1 MTTGPLAGSRRARR
15 ERAYRR
21 ALAVGLSLSGLAHL
35 VVLLVTGRI
44 TVGAGRYEPL
54 PGELEPAP
62 EGLVVVEVEEP
73 EVAPPPE
80 EPAPEPPR
88 PRPRRPE
95 ETEVIDIVPAP
106 EAAEEEA
113 APAPGAE
120 EEPVSNAE
128 RLRLRFADARLWVD
142 PRDPLLYGERLQR
155 FARAD
160 SAVRAILRDWL
171 DSLRLTDEQR
181 RRAMDWTF
189 EKDGKRW
196 GISPEGLH
204 LGDVTIPIP
213 FQVMP
218 TGPQRRAFEQ
228 ALRDLREIQNQDLRS
243 DVEEVGRERLEEMRR
258 RSREEAE
265 RRRRSD
271 TTAVRPPRS
280 PG

>member
-1 MTTGPLAGSRRARR
+1 MTTGLLAGSRRRRR

-21 ALAVGLSLSGLAHL
+21 ALAVGLFLSGLAHL
-35 VVLLVTGRI
+35 VALLITGRI
-44 TVGAGRYEPL
+44 ALSAGRYEPR

-80 EPAPEPPR
+80 QPAPEPPR
-88 PRPRRPE
+88 PRPRRPD
-95 ETEVIDIVPAP
+95 ETEVIAIVPAP
-106 EAAEEEA
+106 EQAEEA
-113 APAPGAE
+113 VPAE
-120 EEPVSNAE
+120 EAEAEPVSNAE

-142 PRDPLLYGERLQR
+142 PRDPLLYGERLER

-160 SAVRAILRDWL
+160 SAVRTILRDWL
-171 DSLRLTDEQR
+171 DSLRLTEEQR

-204 LGDVTIPIP
+204 LGDITIPIP

-243 DVEEVGRERLEEMRR
+243 DVEEVGRERMEEMRR
-258 RSREEAE
+258 RSREEVE

-271 TTAVRPPRS
+271 TTAVRPPPS

>member
-1 MTTGPLAGSRRARR
+1 MSPGPLAGSRRHRR

-21 ALAVGLSLSGLAHL
+21 ALVAGLSLSGLVHL

-44 TVGAGRYEPL
+44 VVGAGRYEPR

-80 EPAPEPPR
+80 QPAPEPPR
-88 PRPRRPE
+88 PRPRRPD
-95 ETEVIDIVPAP
+95 ETEVIAIVPAP
-106 EAAEEEA
+106 EQAEEA
-113 APAPGAE
+113 APEEEAE
-120 EEPVSNAE
+120 AEPVSNAE

-142 PRDPLLYGERLQR
+142 PRDPLLYGERLER

-160 SAVRAILRDWL
+160 SAVRTILRDWL
-171 DSLRLTDEQR
+171 DSLRLTEEQR

-204 LGDVTIPIP
+204 LGDITIPIP

-243 DVEEVGRERLEEMRR
+243 DVEEVGRERMEEMRR
-258 RSREEAE
+258 RSREEVE

-271 TTAVRPPRS
+271 TTAVRPPPS